1 MSGGERMAARKTKGK
16 EGERLRERERNKSRI
31 SALAHA
37 SRKAGSST
45 DFERETNCSG
55 DN

>member
-1 MSGGERMAARKTKGK
+1 MSGGESVAARKTKGK

-37 SRKAGSST
+37 SRKAGN
-45 DFERETNCSG
+45 RL
-55 DN
+55 